1 MSECIGGGGGGEIPL
16 VLLTSLACSS
26 ETEIFTYSFVMSG
39 FNKLICT
46 GYEFWLTAIFM
57 NEVHRLLINP
67 STLGDLFIVVFFNE
81 FSHSNFVCA
90 IMSISLLL
98 SQ

>member
-1 MSECIGGGGGGEIPL
+1 MGGEIPL
-16 VLLTSLACSS
+16 VLLTSSACSS

-39 FNKLICT
+39 FNKLIYT

-67 STLGDLFIVVFFNE
+67 STLGTF
-81 FSHSNFVCA
+81 
-90 IMSISLLL
+90 LLL
-98 SQ
+98 FSSMNFHTQISCVLY